1 MKKASLVVS
10 SLLFAAVCIASD
22 SHEADR
28 AIESTLRA
36 TLNDKHVHVNVHHG
50 IVQLDGRVR
59 TSDERARIESLVRN
73 TTGVVAMRDEL
84 KVASPTPGTSPEFPS
99 GVPVYTKST
108 EFPSAV
114 PVYTKPA
121 PEVITGTPVVRVP
134 IPVIV
139 PDFPRLKVEAWT
151 TEDEP
156 VANHV
161 ARQLRADAMPTDGLE
176 DVRIVVRDGN
186 VSVLGAID
194 SQSLHDDLISSLQ
207 RAGGARAIYDQL
219 RIR

>member
-99 GVPVYTKST
+99 GVPVYTR
-108 EFPSAV
+108 
-114 PVYTKPA
+114 PA
-121 PEVITGTPVVRVP
+121 PEVITGTPVVRAP
-134 IPVIV
+134 APVIV
-139 PDFPRLKVEAWT
+139 PDYPKLKVEAWT